1 MWGLF
6 STLAAAFVSLF
17 SAANSA
23 NNQNRNI
30 DKQLKA
36 QSDENQKIREY
47 NLQLAREQN
56 QMNLDQWNRENEY
69 NSPSAQMKRLQ
80 DAGLNPDMMMGGGIS
95 NTSVSSPQMTSG
107 APATPMDWSSLAGKR
122 SIGDA
127 VSQSLQNKLTQ
138 AQIDNI
144 NANTKKQGAETSILT
159 DEASFKKSLLEGELK
174 IQNGVIKINDA
185 TAAEKIQ
192 NVKESQ
198 QRCEFIQTQMSE
210 VNATVQQ
217 IYNSIANDNARL
229 DLEKAFSDANIK
241 KLASSSNLDNV
252 TAHKIV
258 KELESILRQ
267 YQDNHAIA
275 EQQVINLG
283 REGKILLWNGQQAEF
298 DARVSTYEGFTSDMT
313 FYQNCTK
320 FLAQALN
327 LLTHFIPGATPMAK

>member
-56 QMNLDQWNRENEY
+56 QMNLDQWNRENQY

-107 APATPMDWSSLAGKR
+107 APASPMDWSSLANKR

-127 VSQSLQNKLTQ
+127 FSQSLQNKLTQ

-144 NANTKKQGAETSILT
+144 NADTKKQGAETSILT

-217 IYNSIANDNARL
+217 IFNSIANDNARL